1 MHGVGQEWTLRAF
14 KAFNLPAPTCV
25 KEQGE
30 PDPTF
35 PTVAFPNPEEGKS
48 ALQLSMATA
57 DSAGATLILANDPDA
72 DRLAL
77 AEKRTCRGGVN
88 DDDGVLNRGG
98 CAQTCHTESD
108 GSWKVFNGNEL
119 GVTLAHWQWTCL
131 KKVGA
136 MRGCESCRTAS
147 GSKPLTPVVFIAGAG
162 EPGPGPQGC
171 CHADNHRLLQDA
183 GRHGSRGG
191 LWL

>member
-1 MHGVGQEWTLRAF
+1 MLSPTFIQASPVKIVYSAMHGVGQEWTLRAF

-57 DSAGATLILANDPDA
+57 DAAGATLILANDPDA

-77 AEKRTCRGGVN
+77 AEKRTCRRV
-88 DDDGVLNRGG
+88 
-98 CAQTCHTESD
+98 C
-108 GSWKVFNGNEL
+108 
-119 GVTLAHWQWTCL
+119 
-131 KKVGA
+131 
-136 MRGCESCRTAS
+136 
-147 GSKPLTPVVFIAGAG
+147 
-162 EPGPGPQGC
+162 
-171 CHADNHRLLQDA
+171 
-183 GRHGSRGG
+183 
-191 LWL
+191 